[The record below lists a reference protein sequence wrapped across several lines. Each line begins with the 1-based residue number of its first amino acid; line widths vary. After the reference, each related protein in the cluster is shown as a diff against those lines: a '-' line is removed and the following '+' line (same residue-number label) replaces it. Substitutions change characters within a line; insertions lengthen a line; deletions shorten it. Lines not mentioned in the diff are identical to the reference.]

1 MRLLGMVGGASWVS
15 TVEYYRHVNSLVN
28 ERAGGVEAANIVLWS
43 LNFGDLQRNNI
54 ANDAAATFD
63 LILEGCRK
71 VESAG
76 AEAIIICANSMHRY
90 VEDLQPQLNVPIIDL
105 RLAVAQEAERL
116 GLKRLLLLGTRPTM
130 EDGFCREFLENHGI
144 EVFIPNAS
152 DRELIH
158 RTIFEEM
165 GKGLFRIATRQSY
178 REIINRGIAD
188 GAEGVIMGCTEIPIL
203 LEGEKQPVPFLDS
216 TFLHSRAAVEFILS
230 GRTDE
235 SL

>member
-1 MRLLGMVGGASWVS
+1 MCLLGMVGGASWVS

-54 ANDAAATFD
+54 ANDSGATFN
-63 LILEGCRK
+63 LILEGCKK
-71 VESAG
+71 VEAAG
-76 AEAIIICANSMHRY
+76 AEAIIICASSMHRY
-90 VEDLQPQLNVPIIDL
+90 VEDLQPQLKIPIIDL
-105 RLAVAQEAERL
+105 RLSVAQEAEQL
-116 GLKRLLLLGTRPTM
+116 GLKRLLLIGTRTTM
-130 EDGFCREFLENHGI
+130 EDGFCRDFLESHGI
-144 EVFIPNAS
+144 EVLIPNAA
-152 DRELIH
+152 DRDLIH

-178 REIINRGIAD
+178 REIINRGVAD

-203 LEGEKQPVPFLDS
+203 LEGEKHPVPFLDS
-216 TFLHSRAAVEFILS
+216 TFLHSRSAVEFILEGLPS
-230 GRTDE
+230 K

>member
-1 MRLLGMVGGASWVS
+1 MCLLGMVGGASWVS

-54 ANDAAATFD
+54 ANDTAATFA
-63 LILEGCRK
+63 LILEGCKK
-71 VESAG
+71 VEAAG
-76 AEAIIICANSMHRY
+76 AEAIIICASSMHRY
-90 VEDLQPQLNVPIIDL
+90 IEELQPQLNIPIIDL
-105 RLAVAQEAERL
+105 RLAVAKEAERL

-130 EDGFCREFLENHGI
+130 EDGFCRDFLESHGI
-144 EVFIPNAS
+144 EVLIPNPT
-152 DRELIH
+152 DRDVIH

-178 REIINRGIAD
+178 REIIHRGIAD
-188 GAEGVIMGCTEIPIL
+188 GADGVIMGCTEIPIL
-203 LEGEKQPVPFLDS
+203 LEGEKHPVPFLDS
-216 TFLHSRAAVEFILS
+216 TLLHSRAAVEFILAGLAS
-230 GRTDE
+230 K

>member
-43 LNFGDLQRNNI
+43 LNFGDLQRNNL
-54 ANDAAATFD
+54 ANDTEATFE
-63 LILEGCRK
+63 LILEGCKK
-71 VESAG
+71 VEAAG
-76 AEAIIICANSMHRY
+76 AEAVIICANSMHRY
-90 VEDLQPQLNVPIIDL
+90 VEDLQPQLKIPIIDL
-105 RLAVAQEAERL
+105 RLSVAQEAERL
-116 GLKRLLLLGTRPTM
+116 GLKRLLLIGTRTTM
-130 EDGFCREFLENHGI
+130 EDGFCRDFLENHGI
-144 EVFIPNAS
+144 EVLIPNAG
-152 DRELIH
+152 DRDLIH

-178 REIINRGIAD
+178 REIINRGVAD

-203 LEGEKQPVPFLDS
+203 LEGEKHPVPFLDS
-216 TFLHSRAAVEFILS
+216 TFLHSRSAVEFILEGLPS
-230 GRTDE
+230 K

>member
-1 MRLLGMVGGASWVS
+1 MVGGASWVS

-54 ANDAAATFD
+54 ANDSGATFN
-63 LILEGCRK
+63 LILEGCKK
-71 VESAG
+71 VEAAG
-76 AEAIIICANSMHRY
+76 AEAIIICASSMHRY
-90 VEDLQPQLNVPIIDL
+90 VEDLQPQLKIPIIDL
-105 RLAVAQEAERL
+105 RLSVAQEAEQL
-116 GLKRLLLLGTRPTM
+116 GLKRLLLIGTRTTM
-130 EDGFCREFLENHGI
+130 EDGFCRDFLESHGI
-144 EVFIPNAS
+144 EVLIPNAA
-152 DRELIH
+152 DRDLIH

-178 REIINRGIAD
+178 REIINRGVAD

-203 LEGEKQPVPFLDS
+203 LEGEKHPVPFLDS
-216 TFLHSRAAVEFILS
+216 TFLHSRSAVEFILEGLPS
-230 GRTDE
+230 K

>member
-1 MRLLGMVGGASWVS
+1 MCLLGMVGGASWVS

-54 ANDAAATFD
+54 ANDSGATFN
-63 LILEGCRK
+63 LILEGCKK
-71 VESAG
+71 VEAAG
-76 AEAIIICANSMHRY
+76 AEAIIICASSMHRY
-90 VEDLQPQLNVPIIDL
+90 VADLQPQLHIPIIDL

-130 EDGFCREFLENHGI
+130 EDGFCRDFLESHGI
-144 EVFIPNAS
+144 EVLIPNPA
-152 DRELIH
+152 DRDVIH

-203 LEGEKQPVPFLDS
+203 LEGENHPVPFLDS

-230 GRTDE
+230 GLE
-235 SL
+235 AKSL